1 MRPVHAVSHENYRG
15 YPSEHSS
22 HTLHTTTHTIKSLRL
37 QCNPGDASP
46 TSGQRPQQHY
56 SCPPLFGAHNVLHFD
71 RGVKDSGRVG
81 AKQIPEAV
89 RVSDLAM
96 ERRLHIWS
104 VGSDVC
110 IVNGLALP

>member
-1 MRPVHAVSHENYRG
+1 MF
-15 YPSEHSS
+15 
-22 HTLHTTTHTIKSLRL
+22 SLST
-37 QCNPGDASP
+37 G
-46 TSGQRPQQHY
+46 G
-56 SCPPLFGAHNVLHFD
+56 
-71 RGVKDSGRVG
+71 KDSGRVG